1 MQRARESRGDAPPAR
16 RYRPR
21 VQRATGRSWVGVFAS
36 YRQLAYRLTAAGSSS
51 FKSRRRAG
59 FKSDVADTDDLEL
72 AYALR
77 RHHLGNFALTAADQ
91 RLGDRAVQR
100 NAAFLHVRL
109 VFADDLPGLLDRKST
124 RLNSS
129 H

>member
-36 YRQLAYRLTAAGSSS
+36 YRQLAYWLTAAGSSS

-72 AYALR
+72 ASALR
-77 RHHLGNFALTAADQ
+77 LHHMGNFDLPAADPH
-91 RLGDRAVQR
+91 LGDRAVQYGR
-100 NAAFLHVRL
+100 A
-109 VFADDLPGLLDRKST
+109 P
-124 RLNSS
+124 
-129 H
+129 